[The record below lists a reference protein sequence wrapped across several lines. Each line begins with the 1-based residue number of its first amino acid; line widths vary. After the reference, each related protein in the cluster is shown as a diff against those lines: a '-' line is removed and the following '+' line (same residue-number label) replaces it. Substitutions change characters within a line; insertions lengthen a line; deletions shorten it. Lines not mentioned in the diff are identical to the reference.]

1 MNKVFVDSNLWLY
14 AFIEGQDATKHTKAK
29 LLLQNSQDIIIVSN
43 QVISEVSVNLL
54 RKAKIDENALQSI
67 IQSFYQKY
75 QVIPLLEN
83 NFISASDLRVRYQ
96 FSYWDS
102 LIVAIA
108 LQEKCSIL
116 YSEDLNHQQKINDLT
131 ILNPFLV

>member
-1 MNKVFVDSNLWLY
+1 MSKVFVDSNLWLY
-14 AFIEGQDATKHTKAK
+14 AFIEGQDNTKHLKAK
-29 LLLQNSQDIIIVSN
+29 LLLQNMQDVIIISN

-54 RKAKIDENALQSI
+54 RKAKIDEISLQSI

-83 NFISASDLRVRYQ
+83 NFISASNLRERYQ

-102 LIVAIA
+102 LIVSVA
-108 LQEKCSIL
+108 LQEKCTIL
-116 YSEDLNHQQKINDLT
+116 YSENLSHQQKIGDLT
-131 ILNPFLV
+131 ILNPFA

>member
-1 MNKVFVDSNLWLY
+1 M
-14 AFIEGQDATKHTKAK
+14 
-29 LLLQNSQDIIIVSN
+29 LQNSQDTIIVSN
-43 QVISEVSVNLL
+43 QVISEISVNLL
-54 RKAKIDENALQSI
+54 RKAKIDENSLQSI

-83 NFISASDLRVRYQ
+83 NFISASNLRVRYQ

-102 LIVAIA
+102 LIVSIA

-131 ILNPFLV
+131 IINPFLV